1 VSELRFFNKIQTPAG
16 FRTLPGLKILQ
27 MVPLHFTIN
36 KKCHELL
43 VEPHETLTHVLRER
57 LRLTGTKVGCEQGSC
72 GACTVILNGRPVLS
86 CLTPAL
92 RCQGAEVLTIEGLAE
107 SGNLHVL
114 QQKFIEKGALQCG
127 FCTPGM
133 VLTAWSYLTE
143 NPGCSVDDIREALS
157 GNLCRCTGYKKIVEA
172 VADAAESL
180 LVASQSP
187 PSPPWKGGEPNPAS
201 LFNSG
206 FDEKNTAIIN
216 SLSWT
221 GEESKSEKLS
231 YSNYTRKNSADG
243 SSPLL
248 RGGAGGETHAVIGHR
263 QPLVD
268 AVEKVTGR
276 AEYAD
281 DFDKKNALF
290 CKLLRSTHAHATI
303 EKIDTSEAEKMPGVR
318 AVATGKE
325 LVEKFGVLPTSYDQT
340 AMAVG
345 KVHYIGEI
353 VAAVAAD
360 TEALAAEALKKVKV
374 TYRELPTFFTW
385 QSALEP
391 CDEEALVH
399 THSKKHGCNVHK
411 RAEMHFGEQQEDF
424 EASAHVC
431 EMTFDFPG
439 VNHGFVE
446 PHACIAWWNKN
457 GELTIVT
464 ATQVPHYLHRTLSRV
479 LGVPLSKVRVIKPAL
494 GGGFGGKSDP
504 FSHELVA
511 AHLARK
517 TGQPVRI
524 RFTREE
530 VFLTNNGRHPTHLTM
545 KIGMAEGQL
554 KTLGA
559 DIVIDGGSFGSFG
572 VVTTYYNGVLLQAP
586 YDLSSYGFKS
596 TRVYTNK
603 PPSGAMRGH
612 GAVNP
617 RFATEVVID
626 ELARRANMD
635 PCELRLNSF
644 LPGNTLTLGQF
655 RITSNGAREA
665 LQAVMKQSDW
675 KRKHRKLPFGH
686 GIGVACGF
694 YISGSAL
701 PIIWNEYPQSVVH
714 IKLDFD
720 GRVVIYSGASDI
732 GQGSDT
738 ILAMIAAETLGIP
751 VDKTFVHAADTLFTP
766 VDLGSYSSRVTFMAG
781 NAAKMAAENL
791 REEVIN
797 SVAKKTGA
805 APANLILH
813 GGKVKDLESGNEIS
827 WEEAAV
833 MTTDKRGAIS
843 TSGWYNSPK
852 LGGDFKGAGAGLSP
866 SYSFGA
872 CVAEVKVDAATG
884 QLEVVNLWG
893 AHDLGKA
900 LNPLAAEGQLE
911 GSWHMGMGQAVSE
924 AMNYYEG
931 LLLNPNLLDYKIPTS
946 LDTPMMNTNI
956 IESSDPE
963 GPFGAKECG
972 EGALHPSVPAIANA
986 VFDAVGV
993 RINSL
998 PITADKILKAMRAE
1012 VEEVEKS

>member
-1 VSELRFFNKIQTPAG
+1 
-16 FRTLPGLKILQ
+16 
-27 MVPLHFTIN
+27 MVPLQFTVN
-36 KKCHELL
+36 KKHHELL
-43 VEPHETLTHVLRER
+43 VEPHETLASVLRER
-57 LRLTGTKVGCEQGSC
+57 IRLTGTKIGCEQGSC
-72 GACTVILNGRPVLS
+72 GACTVIVNGKPMVS

-92 RCQGAEVLTIEGLAE
+92 RCRGANVLTIEGLAE
-107 SGNLHVL
+107 NGNLHIL
-114 QQKFIEKGALQCG
+114 QQQFIEKGALQCG

-133 VLTAWSYLTE
+133 ILTAWSYLTE
-143 NPGCSVDDIREALS
+143 NPKCSVQDIREALS
-157 GNLCRCTGYKKIVEA
+157 GNLCRCTGYKKIIEA
-172 VADAAESL
+172 VADAATQLLQPESGGNL
-180 LVASQSP
+180 NLP
-187 PSPPWKGGEPNPAS
+187 PDSVPVPS
-201 LFNSG
+201 
-206 FDEKNTAIIN
+206 
-216 SLSWT
+216 
-221 GEESKSEKLS
+221 
-231 YSNYTRKNSADG
+231 
-243 SSPLL
+243 
-248 RGGAGGETHAVIGHR
+248 AVIGSR
-263 QPLVD
+263 QPLID
-268 AVEKVTGR
+268 SKEKVTGR

-281 DFDKKNALF
+281 DFDKKNALV
-290 CKLLRSTHAHATI
+290 CKLLHSTYAHAII
-303 EKIDTSEAEKMPGVR
+303 ENIDTSEAEKMDGVR

-325 LVEKFGVLPTSYDQT
+325 LVGKFGVLPTSYDQT
-340 AMAVG
+340 AMAVD

-360 TEALAAEALKKVKV
+360 TEAIAVEALKRIKV
-374 TYRELPTFFTW
+374 TYRELPTFFSW
-385 QSALEP
+385 QSSLEP
-391 CDEEALVH
+391 CEEEALIH
-399 THSKKHGCNVHK
+399 PHSKKHGRNIHK
-411 RAEMHFGEQQEDF
+411 QVEMRFGQQQEDF
-424 EASAHVC
+424 DGSAHVC

-439 VNHGFVE
+439 INHGFLE
-446 PHACIAWWNKN
+446 PHACTAWWSKN

-464 ATQVPHYLHRTLSRV
+464 ATQVPHYLHKTLSRV
-479 LGVPLSKVRVIKPAL
+479 LGVPLSKVRVIKPAV

-511 AHLARK
+511 AHIARK
-517 TGQPVRI
+517 AGQPVRI
-524 RFTREE
+524 RFSREE

-545 KIGMAEGQL
+545 KMG
-554 KTLGA
+554 LGGDGRLHTIDA
-559 DIVIDGGSFGSFG
+559 DIVIDGGAFGSFG

-586 YDLSSYGFKS
+586 YDLKSFGFKT

-617 RFATEVVID
+617 RFATEVLID
-626 ELARRANMD
+626 ELSHRANLD
-635 PCELRLNSF
+635 PCELRLNNF
-644 LPGNTLTLGQF
+644 LPENTLTLGQF

-665 LQAVMKQSDW
+665 LLAVMDQSDW
-675 KRKHRKLPFGH
+675 KKKYRKLPFGH

-701 PIIWNEYPQSVVH
+701 PIHWNEHPQSVVH
-714 IKLDFD
+714 LKLDFD
-720 GRVVIYSGASDI
+720 GRVVVYSGASDI

-738 ILAMIAAETLGIP
+738 MLAMIVAEMLGIP

-781 NAAKMAAENL
+781 NAAKMAAENM
-791 REEVIN
+791 RDEVI
-797 SVAKKTGA
+797 SAVSKKTGA
-805 APANLILH
+805 APDQLVLQN
-813 GGKVKDLESGNEIS
+813 GKVKYLETGTEIS

-833 MTTDKRGAIS
+833 ITTDHRGAIT
-843 TSGWYNSPK
+843 TSGFYNSPK

-872 CVAEVKVDAATG
+872 CIAEVKVDIETG
-884 QLEVVNLWG
+884 KFEVVNFWG

-946 LDTPMMNTNI
+946 LDTPPIHTNI
-956 IESSDPE
+956 IESGDPE

-972 EGALHPSVPAIANA
+972 EGALHPSIPAIANA

-998 PITADKILKAMRAE
+998 PITADKILEAMQSINLENTVE
-1012 VEEVEKS
+1012 V

>member
-1 VSELRFFNKIQTPAG
+1 
-16 FRTLPGLKILQ
+16 
-27 MVPLHFTIN
+27 MVPLHFTVN
-36 KKCHELL
+36 KKRHDVL

-72 GACTVILNGRPVLS
+72 GACTVLLNGRPVLS
-86 CLTPAL
+86 CITPAL
-92 RCQGAEVLTIEGLAE
+92 RCQGAEVRTIEGLAE
-107 SGNLHVL
+107 SANLHFL

-133 VLTAWSYLTE
+133 ILTAWSYLTE
-143 NPGCSVDDIREALS
+143 NPGCSVEEIREALS
-157 GNLCRCTGYKKIVEA
+157 GNLCRCTGYKKIIEAVVEA
-172 VADAAESL
+172 AGQL
-180 LVASQSP
+180 LQPKLGGDLMFP
-187 PSPPWKGGEPNPAS
+187 PNLTQENGRH
-201 LFNSG
+201 
-206 FDEKNTAIIN
+206 T
-216 SLSWT
+216 
-221 GEESKSEKLS
+221 
-231 YSNYTRKNSADG
+231 
-243 SSPLL
+243 
-248 RGGAGGETHAVIGHR
+248 VIGHR

-268 AVEKVTGR
+268 ATEKVTGR

-290 CKLLRSTHAHATI
+290 CKLLRSTRAHAVI
-303 EKIDTSEAEKMPGVR
+303 EKLDISEAGKMPGVR

-325 LVEKFGVLPTSYDQT
+325 LVEKFGVLPTSRDQT
-340 AMAVG
+340 AMAVD

-360 TEALAAEALKKVKV
+360 SEAIATEALKKIKV

-391 CDEEALVH
+391 CDEEALIHHH
-399 THSKKHGCNVHK
+399 TIKRGCNVHK
-411 RAEMHFGEQQEDF
+411 QAEMHFGEQKEDF

-439 VNHGFVE
+439 VNHGFLE
-446 PHACIAWWNKN
+446 PHACTAWWDKN

-504 FSHELVA
+504 FAHELVA
-511 AHLARK
+511 AHMARK
-517 TGQPVRI
+517 AGQPVRI

-545 KIGMAEGQL
+545 KIGMGNDGRL
-554 KTLGA
+554 KTLDA
-559 DIVIDGGSFGSFG
+559 NIVIDGGAFGSFG

-586 YDLSSYGFKS
+586 YDLKSFGFKS

-617 RFATEVVID
+617 RFATEVIID
-626 ELARRANMD
+626 ELARRANID
-635 PCELRLNSF
+635 PCELRLKSF

-701 PIIWNEYPQSVVH
+701 PIIWNEYPQSAVH

-738 ILAMIAAETLGIP
+738 VLAMIAAETLGIP

-791 REEVIN
+791 RDEVLN

-805 APANLILH
+805 VPANLFLH
-813 GGKVKDLESGNEIS
+813 DGKVKDLESGREIS
-827 WEEAAV
+827 WEEAAE
-833 MTTDKRGAIS
+833 MTTAVRGAIS
-843 TSGWYNSPK
+843 TSGYYNSPK

-872 CVAEVKVDAATG
+872 CVAEVKVEATTG

-946 LDTPMMNTNI
+946 LDTPLMNTNI
-956 IESSDPE
+956 IESADPE

-998 PITADKILKAMRAE
+998 PITADKILEAMRTE
-1012 VEEVEKS
+1012 VEKVEEV